1 MDFPLDQ
8 QQSNVSYDSLM
19 NTIAPDMEGVNR
31 IIREQLHS
39 NVPFI
44 NQVAE
49 YLINAGGKRIR
60 PVLVL
65 LMARAFGYQGTQHQ
79 MLAAMIEFIHTATL
93 LHDDVVDEADL
104 RRGKSS
110 ANALFGNAA
119 SVLVG
124 DFLYTRAFQMIVAV
138 NDMRV
143 LPVLSDATNLI
154 AEGEVMQLV
163 NVRNPDIDEK
173 RYMEVIYAKTAKLF
187 EVSAVLGALI
197 ANAPEKEIM
206 AAANYGRSLGIAFQ
220 LVDDL
225 LDYAG
230 ETDVLGKTVGNDLKE
245 GKMTLPLIFL
255 MSHAEE
261 NVRKAIRSCIENHEE
276 ALFSSIMNAMRES
289 DALDYTDR
297 KARQAANEAAS
308 ALSSLPD
315 SQYKESLIKLSTFS
329 AERNY

>member
-1 MDFPLDQ
+1 MNQ
-8 QQSNVSYDSLM
+8 HQSTGSPDSFLKS
-19 NTIAPDMEGVNR
+19 IAPDMEGVNR

-44 NQVAE
+44 SRIAE

-124 DFLYTRAFQMIVAV
+124 DFLYTRAFQMIVAI
-138 NDMRV
+138 NDMRI

-163 NVRNPDIDEK
+163 NVRNADIDEK

-197 ANAPEKEIM
+197 ASASGKEIE
-206 AAANYGRSLGIAFQ
+206 AAAAYGRSLGIAFQ

-230 ETDVLGKTVGNDLKE
+230 ETDILGKTVGNDLRE

-255 MSHAEE
+255 MSHCGED
-261 NVRKAIRSCIENHEE
+261 VRKTIRECIENHDE
-276 ALFSSIMNAMRES
+276 ALLPFILEAVKAS
-289 DALDYTDR
+289 DALDYTGR
-297 KARQAANEAAS
+297 RAQAAANEAAQ
-308 ALSSLPD
+308 ALSCLQD
-315 SQYKESLIKLSTFS
+315 SQYKQSLIELSTFS

>member
-1 MDFPLDQ
+1 
-8 QQSNVSYDSLM
+8 
-19 NTIAPDMEGVNR
+19 MEGVNR

-44 NQVAE
+44 SQIAE

-60 PVLVL
+60 PALVL

-110 ANALFGNAA
+110 ANALFA

-138 NDMRV
+138 NDMRI

-163 NVRNPDIDEK
+163 NVRNPAIDEK
-173 RYMEVIYAKTAKLF
+173 RYMEVIYAKTARLF

-197 ANAPEKEIM
+197 AHASEKEIE
-206 AAANYGRSLGIAFQ
+206 AAAAYGRSLGIAFQ

-230 ETDVLGKTVGNDLKE
+230 ETDVLGKTVGNDLRE

-255 MSHAEE
+255 MSHCDESI
-261 NVRKAIRSCIENHEE
+261 RKTIRECIENHDE
-276 ALFSSIMNAMRES
+276 ASLPFILEAVKAS
-289 DALDYTDR
+289 DALDYTAR
-297 KARQAANEAAS
+297 KAQDAANDAAQ
-308 ALSSLPD
+308 ALSCLRD
-315 SQYKESLIKLSTFS
+315 SQYKETLIKLSTFS

>member
-1 MDFPLDQ
+1 MNQ
-8 QQSNVSYDSLM
+8 HQSTGSHDSFL

-44 NQVAE
+44 SQIAE

-60 PVLVL
+60 PALVL
-65 LMARAFGYQGTQHQ
+65 LMARALGYQGTSHQ

-124 DFLYTRAFQMIVAV
+124 DFLYTRAFQMIVAI
-138 NDMRV
+138 NDMRI

-197 ANAPEKEIM
+197 ANASEEGIE
-206 AAANYGRSLGIAFQ
+206 AAAAYGRSLGIAFQ
-220 LVDDL
+220 LIDDL
-225 LDYAG
+225 LDYGG
-230 ETDVLGKTVGNDLKE
+230 ETDVLGKTVGNDLRE

-255 MSHAEE
+255 MSRCSEDI
-261 NVRKAIRSCIENHEE
+261 RKTIRECIENHDETL
-276 ALFSSIMNAMRES
+276 LFSILDAVKTS
-289 DALDYTDR
+289 DALDYTGR
-297 KARQAANEAAS
+297 KAQDAANEAAQ
-308 ALSSLPD
+308 ALSCLPD

>member
-1 MDFPLDQ
+1 MNQ
-8 QQSNVSYDSLM
+8 HQSTVSYDSFL

-44 NQVAE
+44 SQIAE

-60 PVLVL
+60 PALVL

-79 MLAAMIEFIHTATL
+79 MLAAMIEFIHTTTL

-138 NDMRV
+138 NDIRI

-197 ANAPEKEIM
+197 AHASKKETE
-206 AAANYGRSLGIAFQ
+206 AAAAYGRSLGIAFQ

-230 ETDVLGKTVGNDLKE
+230 ETDVLGKTVGNDLRE

-255 MSHAEE
+255 MSHCDESI
-261 NVRKAIRSCIENHEE
+261 RKTIRECIENHDE
-276 ALFSSIMNAMRES
+276 ASFPFILEAVKAS
-289 DALDYTDR
+289 DALDYTAR
-297 KARQAANEAAS
+297 KAQDAANDAAQ
-308 ALSSLPD
+308 ALSCLRD
-315 SQYKESLIKLSTFS
+315 SQYKETLIKLSTFS

>member
-1 MDFPLDQ
+1 
-8 QQSNVSYDSLM
+8 
-19 NTIAPDMEGVNR
+19 MEGVNR

-44 NQVAE
+44 SQIAE

-60 PVLVL
+60 PALVL

-138 NDMRV
+138 NDMRI

-163 NVRNPDIDEK
+163 NVRNPAIDEK
-173 RYMEVIYAKTAKLF
+173 RYMEVIYAKTARLF

-197 ANAPEKEIM
+197 AHASEKEIE
-206 AAANYGRSLGIAFQ
+206 AAAAYGRSLGIAFQ
-220 LVDDL
+220 LDDDL

-230 ETDVLGKTVGNDLKE
+230 ETDVLGKTVGNDLRE

-255 MSHAEE
+255 MSHCDESI
-261 NVRKAIRSCIENHEE
+261 RKTIRECIENHDE
-276 ALFSSIMNAMRES
+276 ASLPFILEAVKAS
-289 DALDYTDR
+289 DALDYTAR
-297 KARQAANEAAS
+297 KAQDAANDAAQ
-308 ALSSLPD
+308 ALSCLRD
-315 SQYKESLIKLSTFS
+315 SQYKETLIKLSTFS

>member
-1 MDFPLDQ
+1 
-8 QQSNVSYDSLM
+8 
-19 NTIAPDMEGVNR
+19 MEGVNR

-44 NQVAE
+44 SQIAE

-60 PVLVL
+60 PALVL

-138 NDMRV
+138 NDMRI

-163 NVRNPDIDEK
+163 NVRNPAIDEK
-173 RYMEVIYAKTAKLF
+173 RYMEVIYAKTARLF

-197 ANAPEKEIM
+197 AHASEKEM
-206 AAANYGRSLGIAFQ
+206 EAAAAYGRSLGIAFQ

-230 ETDVLGKTVGNDLKE
+230 ETDVLGKTVGNDLRE

-255 MSHAEE
+255 MSHCDESI
-261 NVRKAIRSCIENHEE
+261 RKTIRECIENHDE
-276 ALFSSIMNAMRES
+276 ASLPFILEAVKAS
-289 DALDYTDR
+289 DALDYTAR
-297 KARQAANEAAS
+297 KAQDAANDAAQ
-308 ALSSLPD
+308 ALSCLRD
-315 SQYKESLIKLSTFS
+315 SQYKETLIKLSTFS

>member
-1 MDFPLDQ
+1 
-8 QQSNVSYDSLM
+8 
-19 NTIAPDMEGVNR
+19 MEGVNR

-44 NQVAE
+44 SQIAE

-60 PVLVL
+60 PALVL

-138 NDMRV
+138 NDMRI

-163 NVRNPDIDEK
+163 NVRNPAIDEK
-173 RYMEVIYAKTAKLF
+173 RYMEVIYAKTARLF

-197 ANAPEKEIM
+197 AHASEKEIE
-206 AAANYGRSLGIAFQ
+206 AAAAYGRSLGIAFQ

-230 ETDVLGKTVGNDLKE
+230 ETDVLGKTVGNDLRE

-255 MSHAEE
+255 MSHCDESI
-261 NVRKAIRSCIENHEE
+261 RKTIRECIENHDE
-276 ALFSSIMNAMRES
+276 ASLPFILEAVTAS
-289 DALDYTDR
+289 DALDYTAR
-297 KARQAANEAAS
+297 KAQDAANDAAQ
-308 ALSSLPD
+308 ALSCLRD
-315 SQYKESLIKLSTFS
+315 SQYKETLIKLSTFS

>member
-1 MDFPLDQ
+1 MNQ
-8 QQSNVSYDSLM
+8 HQSTDSHDLFLS
-19 NTIAPDMEGVNR
+19 TIAPDMEGVNR

-44 NQVAE
+44 SQIAE

-60 PVLVL
+60 PALVL
-65 LMARAFGYQGTQHQ
+65 LMARAFGYQGAQHQ

-110 ANALFGNAA
+110 ANAIFGNAA

-138 NDMRV
+138 NDMRI

-163 NVRNPDIDEK
+163 NVRNPAIDEK

-197 ANAPEKEIM
+197 ANASKKEIE
-206 AAANYGRSLGIAFQ
+206 AAAAYGRSLGIAFQ
-220 LVDDL
+220 LVVDL

-230 ETDVLGKTVGNDLKE
+230 ETNVLGKTVGNDLRE

-255 MSHAEE
+255 MSHCEE
-261 NVRKAIRSCIENHEE
+261 SIRKTIRECIENHDE
-276 ALFSSIMNAMRES
+276 ASLPFILEAVKAS
-289 DALDYTDR
+289 DALDYTAR
-297 KARQAANEAAS
+297 KAQDAANDAAQ
-308 ALSSLPD
+308 ALSCLRD
-315 SQYKESLIKLSTFS
+315 SQYKETLIKLSTFS

>member
-1 MDFPLDQ
+1 MNQ
-8 QQSNVSYDSLM
+8 HQSTGTHDSFL
-19 NTIAPDMEGVNR
+19 NTIASDMDGVNR

-44 NQVAE
+44 SQIAE

-60 PVLVL
+60 PALVL
-65 LMARAFGYQGTQHQ
+65 LMARAVGYRGTQHR

-104 RRGKSS
+104 RRGQSS

-138 NDMRV
+138 NDMRI

-163 NVRNPDIDEK
+163 NVCNPYIDEK

-197 ANAPEKEIM
+197 ANASGKEID
-206 AAANYGRSLGIAFQ
+206 AAARYGRSLGIAFQ

-230 ETDVLGKTVGNDLKE
+230 ETDVLGKTVGNDLRE

-255 MSHAEE
+255 MSHCGE
-261 NVRKAIRSCIENHEE
+261 NVRKMIRECIENHDET
-276 ALFSSIMNAMRES
+276 LLSSILEAVKAS
-289 DALDYTDR
+289 DALEYTAQ
-297 KARQAANEAAS
+297 KAQDAASEAAQALS
-308 ALSSLPD
+308 ALQD

>member
-1 MDFPLDQ
+1 MNQ
-8 QQSNVSYDSLM
+8 HQSTDSHDSFLS
-19 NTIAPDMEGVNR
+19 TIAPDMEGVNR

-44 NQVAE
+44 SQIAE

-60 PVLVL
+60 PALVL

-110 ANALFGNAA
+110 ANALFA

-138 NDMRV
+138 NDMRI

-163 NVRNPDIDEK
+163 NVRNPAIDEK
-173 RYMEVIYAKTAKLF
+173 RYMEVIYAKTARLF

-197 ANAPEKEIM
+197 AHASEKEIE
-206 AAANYGRSLGIAFQ
+206 AAAAYGRSLGIAFQ

-230 ETDVLGKTVGNDLKE
+230 ETDVLGKTVGNDLRE

-255 MSHAEE
+255 MSHCDESI
-261 NVRKAIRSCIENHEE
+261 RKTIRECIENHDE
-276 ALFSSIMNAMRES
+276 ASLPFILEAVKAS
-289 DALDYTDR
+289 DALDYTAR
-297 KARQAANEAAS
+297 KAQDAANDAAQ
-308 ALSSLPD
+308 ALSCLRD
-315 SQYKESLIKLSTFS
+315 SQYKETLIKLSTFS

>member
-1 MDFPLDQ
+1 MD
-8 QQSNVSYDSLM
+8 
-19 NTIAPDMEGVNR
+19 GVNR

-44 NQVAE
+44 SQIAE
-49 YLINAGGKRIR
+49 YLISAGGKRIR
-60 PVLVL
+60 PALVL

-124 DFLYTRAFQMIVAV
+124 DFLYTRAFQMIVAI
-138 NDMRV
+138 NDMRI

-197 ANAPEKEIM
+197 ANASEKGID
-206 AAANYGRSLGIAFQ
+206 AAAAYGSSLGIAFQ

-230 ETDVLGKTVGNDLKE
+230 DTDVLGKTVGNDLKE
-245 GKMTLPLIFL
+245 GKMTLPLIFM
-255 MSHAEE
+255 MSHCSED
-261 NVRKAIRSCIENHEE
+261 VRKTIRGCVENHDET
-276 ALFSSIMNAMRES
+276 LFSFILEAVRAS
-289 DALDYTDR
+289 DALDYTCRRAQD
-297 KARQAANEAAS
+297 AANEAAE
-308 ALSSLPD
+308 ALSCLQD

>member
-1 MDFPLDQ
+1 MTQ
-8 QQSNVSYDSLM
+8 HQSTGSYDSFL
-19 NTIAPDMEGVNR
+19 NVIAFDMEGVNR

-39 NVPFI
+39 HVPFI
-44 NQVAE
+44 GQVAE

-60 PVLVL
+60 PALVL
-65 LMARAFGYQGTQHQ
+65 LMAKAFGYQGAQHQ
-79 MLAAMIEFIHTATL
+79 ILAAMIEFIHTATL
-93 LHDDVVDEADL
+93 LHYDVVDEADL

-124 DFLYTRAFQMIVAV
+124 DFLYTRAFQMIVAL
-138 NDMRV
+138 NDMRI

-154 AEGEVMQLV
+154 AEGEVMQLI

-173 RYMEVIYAKTAKLF
+173 HYMEVIHAKTAKLF

-197 ANAPEKEIM
+197 ANVSDKEIK
-206 AAANYGRSLGIAFQ
+206 AAGDYGRCLGMAFQ

-230 ETDVLGKTVGNDLKE
+230 ETTLLGKSVGNDVKE

-255 MSHAEE
+255 MSNCDEKQ
-261 NVRKAIRSCIENHEE
+261 RDMIRHCIENKDQTLLHPIVNAVKSSE
-276 ALFSSIMNAMRES
+276 ALEYTYQK
-289 DALDYTDR
+289 AL
-297 KARQAANEAAS
+297 EISGS
-308 ALSSLPD
+308 AVRTLSVLPD

-329 AERNY
+329 AERNF

>member
-1 MDFPLDQ
+1 MNQ
-8 QQSNVSYDSLM
+8 HQSTDSHDSFLS
-19 NTIAPDMEGVNR
+19 TIAPDMEGVNR

-44 NQVAE
+44 SQIAE

-60 PVLVL
+60 PALVL

-110 ANALFGNAA
+110 ANAIFGNAA

-138 NDMRV
+138 NDMRI

-163 NVRNPDIDEK
+163 NVRNPAIDEK
-173 RYMEVIYAKTAKLF
+173 RYMEVIYAKTARLF
-187 EVSAVLGALI
+187 EVSAVLGTLI
-197 ANAPEKEIM
+197 AHASEKEIK
-206 AAANYGRSLGIAFQ
+206 AAAAYGRSLGIAFQ

-230 ETDVLGKTVGNDLKE
+230 ETDVLGKTVGNDLRE

-255 MSHAEE
+255 MSHCDESI
-261 NVRKAIRSCIENHEE
+261 RKTIRECIENHDE
-276 ALFSSIMNAMRES
+276 ASLPFILEAVKAS
-289 DALDYTDR
+289 DALDYTAR
-297 KARQAANEAAS
+297 KAQDAANDAAQ
-308 ALSSLPD
+308 ALSCLRD
-315 SQYKESLIKLSTFS
+315 SQYKETLIKLSTFS

>member
-1 MDFPLDQ
+1 MSQ
-8 QQSNVSYDSLM
+8 HQSTGSHDSFLQS
-19 NTIAPDMEGVNR
+19 IAPDMEGVNR

-44 NQVAE
+44 SQVAE

-60 PVLVL
+60 PALVL
-65 LMARAFGYQGTQHQ
+65 LMARACGYQGTQHQ

-104 RRGKSS
+104 RRGQSS
-110 ANALFGNAA
+110 ANALFGNAP

-163 NVRNPDIDEK
+163 NVRNPDIDER
-173 RYMEVIYAKTAKLF
+173 RYMDVIYAKTAKLF

-197 ANAPEKEIM
+197 ANVSEKEIEG
-206 AAANYGRSLGIAFQ
+206 AASYGRSLGIAFQ
-220 LVDDL
+220 LIDDL

-230 ETDVLGKTVGNDLKE
+230 DTDVLGKTVGNDLKE

-255 MSHAEE
+255 KSCCDE
-261 NVRKAIRSCIENHEE
+261 NLGKTIRQCIENHDES
-276 ALFSSIMNAMRES
+276 LLSSILNAVKES
-289 DALDYTDR
+289 DALEYTGQ
-297 KARQAANEAAS
+297 KAQEAANEATR
-308 ALSSLPD
+308 ALSFLAD

>member
-1 MDFPLDQ
+1 
-8 QQSNVSYDSLM
+8 
-19 NTIAPDMEGVNR
+19 MEGVNR

-44 NQVAE
+44 SQIAE

-60 PVLVL
+60 PALVL

-119 SVLVG
+119 SVVAG
-124 DFLYTRAFQMIVAV
+124 EVACGVEARDRVARAFQMIVAV
-138 NDMRV
+138 NDMRI

-163 NVRNPDIDEK
+163 NVRNPAIDEK
-173 RYMEVIYAKTAKLF
+173 RYMEVIYAKTARLF

-197 ANAPEKEIM
+197 AHASEKEIE
-206 AAANYGRSLGIAFQ
+206 AAAAYGRSLGIAFQ

-230 ETDVLGKTVGNDLKE
+230 ETDVLGKTVGNDLRE

-255 MSHAEE
+255 MSHCDESI
-261 NVRKAIRSCIENHEE
+261 RKTIRECIENHDE
-276 ALFSSIMNAMRES
+276 ASLPFILEAVKAS
-289 DALDYTDR
+289 DALDYTAR
-297 KARQAANEAAS
+297 KAQDAANDAAQ
-308 ALSSLPD
+308 ALSCLRD
-315 SQYKESLIKLSTFS
+315 SQYKETLIKLSTFS

>member
-1 MDFPLDQ
+1 MNQ
-8 QQSNVSYDSLM
+8 HQSTDSHDSFLS
-19 NTIAPDMEGVNR
+19 TIAPDMEGVNR

-44 NQVAE
+44 SQIAE

-60 PVLVL
+60 PALVL

-138 NDMRV
+138 NDMRI

-163 NVRNPDIDEK
+163 NVRNPAIDEK
-173 RYMEVIYAKTAKLF
+173 RYMEVIYAKTARLF

-197 ANAPEKEIM
+197 AHASEKEIE
-206 AAANYGRSLGIAFQ
+206 AAAAYGRSLGIAFQ

-230 ETDVLGKTVGNDLKE
+230 ETDVLGKTVGNDLRE

-255 MSHAEE
+255 MSHCDESI
-261 NVRKAIRSCIENHEE
+261 RKTIRECIENHDE
-276 ALFSSIMNAMRES
+276 ASLPFILEAVKAS
-289 DALDYTDR
+289 DALDYTAR
-297 KARQAANEAAS
+297 KAQDAANDAAQ
-308 ALSSLPD
+308 ALSCLRD
-315 SQYKESLIKLSTFS
+315 SQYKETLIKLSTFS

>member
-1 MDFPLDQ
+1 MNQ
-8 QQSNVSYDSLM
+8 HQSTGSHDSFL
-19 NTIAPDMEGVNR
+19 NTIAPDMDGVNR

-44 NQVAE
+44 SQIAE
-49 YLINAGGKRIR
+49 YLISAGGKRIR
-60 PVLVL
+60 PALVL

-124 DFLYTRAFQMIVAV
+124 DFLYTRAFQMIVAI
-138 NDMRV
+138 NDMRI

-197 ANAPEKEIM
+197 ANASEKGID
-206 AAANYGRSLGIAFQ
+206 AAAAYGSSLGIAFQ

-230 ETDVLGKTVGNDLKE
+230 DTDVLGKTVGNDLKE
-245 GKMTLPLIFL
+245 GKMTLPLIFM
-255 MSHAEE
+255 MSHCSED
-261 NVRKAIRSCIENHEE
+261 VRKTIRGCVENHDET
-276 ALFSSIMNAMRES
+276 LFSFILEAVRAS
-289 DALDYTDR
+289 DALDYTCRRAQD
-297 KARQAANEAAS
+297 AANEAAE
-308 ALSSLPD
+308 ALSCLQD

>member
-1 MDFPLDQ
+1 
-8 QQSNVSYDSLM
+8 
-19 NTIAPDMEGVNR
+19 MEGVNR

-44 NQVAE
+44 SQIAE

-60 PVLVL
+60 PALVL

-110 ANALFGNAA
+110 ANALYGNAA
-119 SVLVG
+119 PVLVG

-138 NDMRV
+138 NDMRI

-197 ANAPEKEIM
+197 ANASEKEIE
-206 AAANYGRSLGIAFQ
+206 AAAAYGRSLGIAFQ
-220 LVDDL
+220 LIDDL

-230 ETDVLGKTVGNDLKE
+230 ETDVLGKTVGNDLRE

-255 MSHAEE
+255 MSHCDED
-261 NVRKAIRSCIENHEE
+261 VRKKIRECVENHDETLLSFILE
-276 ALFSSIMNAMRES
+276 AVKAS
-289 DALDYTDR
+289 DALDYTGQMAQD
-297 KARQAANEAAS
+297 AANEATRT
-308 ALSSLPD
+308 LSFLRD
-315 SQYKESLIKLSTFS
+315 SQYKNSLIKLSTFS

>member
-1 MDFPLDQ
+1 
-8 QQSNVSYDSLM
+8 
-19 NTIAPDMEGVNR
+19 MEGVNR

-44 NQVAE
+44 SQIAE

-60 PVLVL
+60 PALVL

-138 NDMRV
+138 NDMRI

-163 NVRNPDIDEK
+163 NVRNPAIDEK
-173 RYMEVIYAKTAKLF
+173 RYMEVIYAKTARLF

-197 ANAPEKEIM
+197 AHASEKEIE
-206 AAANYGRSLGIAFQ
+206 AAAAYGRSLGIAFQ

-230 ETDVLGKTVGNDLKE
+230 ETDVLGKTVGNDLRE

-255 MSHAEE
+255 MSHCDESI
-261 NVRKAIRSCIENHEE
+261 RKTIRECIENHDE
-276 ALFSSIMNAMRES
+276 ASLPFILEAVKAS
-289 DALDYTDR
+289 DALDYTAR
-297 KARQAANEAAS
+297 KAQDAANDAAQ
-308 ALSSLPD
+308 ALSCLRD
-315 SQYKESLIKLSTFS
+315 SQYKETLIKLSTFS

>member
-1 MDFPLDQ
+1 MTQ
-8 QQSNVSYDSLM
+8 YQSTASYDSFLRV
-19 NTIAPDMEGVNR
+19 IAPDMEGVNR

-39 NVPFI
+39 HVPFI
-44 NQVAE
+44 GQVAE

-60 PVLVL
+60 PALVL
-65 LMARAFGYQGTQHQ
+65 LMAKAFGYQGDRHQ
-79 MLAAMIEFIHTATL
+79 MMAAMIEFIHTATL

-138 NDMRV
+138 NDVRI

-154 AEGEVMQLV
+154 AEGEVMQLI
-163 NVRNPDIDEK
+163 NVRNPDIDEE
-173 RYMEVIYAKTAKLF
+173 RYMEVIHAKTAKLF

-197 ANAPEKEIM
+197 ADVSDEEIK
-206 AAANYGRSLGIAFQ
+206 AAADYGRSLGMAFQ

-230 ETDVLGKTVGNDLKE
+230 ETDLLGKSVGNDLKE
-245 GKMTLPLIFL
+245 GKMTLPLIFF
-255 MSHAEE
+255 MSNCDEKQRDMICRCIESQDETLLHPIVEAVKSSKALEYTY
-261 NVRKAIRSCIENHEE
+261 RKAQDAAH
-276 ALFSSIMNAMRES
+276 NAV
-289 DALDYTDR
+289 
-297 KARQAANEAAS
+297 Q
-308 ALSSLPD
+308 ALSVLPD

-329 AERNY
+329 AERNF

>member
-1 MDFPLDQ
+1 MNQ
-8 QQSNVSYDSLM
+8 HQSTGSHDSFL
-19 NTIAPDMEGVNR
+19 NTIAPDMDGVNR

-44 NQVAE
+44 SQIAE
-49 YLINAGGKRIR
+49 YLISAGGKRIR
-60 PVLVL
+60 PALVL

-124 DFLYTRAFQMIVAV
+124 DFLYTRAFQMIVAI
-138 NDMRV
+138 NDMRI

-197 ANAPEKEIM
+197 ANASEKGID
-206 AAANYGRSLGIAFQ
+206 AAAAYGRSLGIAFQ

-255 MSHAEE
+255 MSHCEE
-261 NVRKAIRSCIENHEE
+261 DVRKTIRKCVENHDET
-276 ALFSSIMNAMRES
+276 LFSFILKAVNAS
-289 DALDYTDR
+289 DALDYTGQ
-297 KARQAANEAAS
+297 KAHDAANAAAD
-308 ALSSLPD
+308 ALSCLQD

>member
-1 MDFPLDQ
+1 
-8 QQSNVSYDSLM
+8 
-19 NTIAPDMEGVNR
+19 MEGVNR

-44 NQVAE
+44 SQIAE

-60 PVLVL
+60 PALVL

-138 NDMRV
+138 NDMRI

-163 NVRNPDIDEK
+163 NVRNPAIDEK
-173 RYMEVIYAKTAKLF
+173 RYMEVIYAKTARLF

-197 ANAPEKEIM
+197 AHASEKEIE
-206 AAANYGRSLGIAFQ
+206 AAAAYGRSLGIAFQ

-230 ETDVLGKTVGNDLKE
+230 ETDVLGKTVGNDLRE

-255 MSHAEE
+255 MSHCDESI
-261 NVRKAIRSCIENHEE
+261 RKTIRECI
-276 ALFSSIMNAMRES
+276 
-289 DALDYTDR
+289 
-297 KARQAANEAAS
+297 
-308 ALSSLPD
+308 
-315 SQYKESLIKLSTFS
+315 
-329 AERNY
+329 

>member
-1 MDFPLDQ
+1 MNQ
-8 QQSNVSYDSLM
+8 HQSSGSHDSFL

-44 NQVAE
+44 SQIAE

-60 PVLVL
+60 PALVL

-138 NDMRV
+138 NDIRI

-197 ANAPEKEIM
+197 AHASEKEIE
-206 AAANYGRSLGIAFQ
+206 AAAAYGRSLGIAFQ

-230 ETDVLGKTVGNDLKE
+230 ETDVLGKTVGNDLRE

-255 MSHAEE
+255 MSYCGED
-261 NVRKAIRSCIENHEE
+261 VRKTIRECIENHDETLLPFILE
-276 ALFSSIMNAMRES
+276 AVKSSA
-289 DALDYTDR
+289 ALDYTAQ
-297 KARQAANEAAS
+297 KAQDAANDAAQ
-308 ALSSLPD
+308 ALSCLRD

>member
-1 MDFPLDQ
+1 MSQ
-8 QQSNVSYDSLM
+8 HQSTGSRDSFLS
-19 NTIAPDMEGVNR
+19 TIAPDMEGVNR

-44 NQVAE
+44 SQVAE

-60 PVLVL
+60 PALVL

-79 MLAAMIEFIHTATL
+79 MLAAMVEFIHTATL

-138 NDMRV
+138 NDIRI

-163 NVRNPDIDEK
+163 NVCNPDIDEK

-197 ANAPEKEIM
+197 ANASEKGIN
-206 AAANYGRSLGIAFQ
+206 AAAAYGRSLGIAFQ
-220 LVDDL
+220 LIDDL

-230 ETDVLGKTVGNDLKE
+230 DTDVLGKTVGNDLRE

-255 MSHAEE
+255 MSRCDGDFREII
-261 NVRKAIRSCIENHEE
+261 RKCIENHDET
-276 ALFSSIMNAMRES
+276 LLSSILEAVKAS
-289 DALDYTDR
+289 DALDYTGR
-297 KARQAANEAAS
+297 KAQDAANEAAQ
-308 ALSSLPD
+308 ALSFLPD

>member
-1 MDFPLDQ
+1 MNQ
-8 QQSNVSYDSLM
+8 HQSTDSHDSFLS
-19 NTIAPDMEGVNR
+19 TIAPDMEGVNR

-44 NQVAE
+44 SQIAE

-60 PVLVL
+60 PALVL

-138 NDMRV
+138 NDMRI

-163 NVRNPDIDEK
+163 NVRNPAIDEK

-197 ANAPEKEIM
+197 AHASEKEIE
-206 AAANYGRSLGIAFQ
+206 AAAAYGRSLGIAFQ

-230 ETDVLGKTVGNDLKE
+230 ETDVLGKTVGNDLRE

-255 MSHAEE
+255 MSHCDESI
-261 NVRKAIRSCIENHEE
+261 RKTIRECIENHDE
-276 ALFSSIMNAMRES
+276 ASLPFILEAVKAS
-289 DALDYTDR
+289 DALDYTAR
-297 KARQAANEAAS
+297 KAQDAANDAAQ
-308 ALSSLPD
+308 ALSCLRD
-315 SQYKESLIKLSTFS
+315 SQYKETLIKLSTFS